1 MRVNRS
7 TNDTISL
14 AATVY
19 RDANLSYAARGLLMD
34 LLAREDSDD
43 NPNVL
48 ELQEEGRAAR
58 GNSEGRGTIRR
69 LLLELEEAGYL
80 IRRKRRVDGGR
91 YGGHLEVYDTPQP
104 RVADTVN
111 LDPPRRGGLSLEHD
125 GPVVY
130 VIGEPGSQVVK
141 IGTTINLEAR
151 LKGIQ
156 TASPG
161 RVDVLWFTPGSWELE
176 EALHSR
182 FRATRQRGEW
192 FHFGEL
198 EGDPVELVSS
208 AASELV
214 PLISRG

>member
-1 MRVNRS
+1 MRVHRS
-7 TNDTISL
+7 SDDTISL

-19 RDANLSYAARGLLMD
+19 RDGNLSWMARGLLLD
-34 LLAREDSDD
+34 LLAREDSEE
-43 NPNVL
+43 NPNVID
-48 ELQEEGRAAR
+48 LQEEAR
-58 GNSEGRGTIRR
+58 GDRPNAEGRGAIRR
-69 LLLELEEAGYL
+69 ALAELEEAGYL
-80 IRRKRRVDGGR
+80 IRRRRRVNGGR

-104 RVADTVN
+104 RVADTIN
-111 LDPPRRGGLSLEHD
+111 LDPPRRGGLRLEHD

-141 IGTTINLEAR
+141 IGTTVSLEAR

-156 TASPG
+156 TASPA

-182 FRATRQRGEW
+182 FRAIRQRGEW

-198 EGDPVELVSS
+198 EGDPVELVSA

-214 PLISRG
+214 PLISRS

>member
-1 MRVNRS
+1 MRVHRS
-7 TNDTISL
+7 SGNTVSL

-19 RDANLSYAARGLLMD
+19 RDANLSYAARGLLLD

-58 GNSEGRGTIRR
+58 SNAEGRGTIRR
-69 LLLELEEAGYL
+69 LLTELEEAGYL

-104 RVADTVN
+104 RVPDTIN

-141 IGTTINLEAR
+141 IGTTVNLGAR

-161 RVDVLWFTPGSWELE
+161 RVDVLWFAPGSWELE

-182 FRATRQRGEW
+182 FRAIRQRGEW

-198 EGDPVELVSS
+198 EGDPVELVSA